1 MSGALR
7 HFLESEDAVNSSG
20 GETVARAAAGR
31 GSTAGAVAARAAA
44 RLLSVFRCFGVST
57 FAARASI
64 EVIDAFARLEVDALK
79 PQRLAKHPRTSRR
92 LRTACG

>member
-44 RLLSVFRCFGVST
+44 RLLSVCRRFGVSVFRCFGVSV
-57 FAARASI
+57 FRCFGVSVFRCVDIRGAR
-64 EVIDAFARLEVDALK
+64 ID
-79 PQRLAKHPRTSRR
+79 
-92 LRTACG
+92 